1 MLLMVRKYKES
12 IYFGLALAILFFIV
26 QWMEIRFLLF
36 SNNLQIY
43 ILLIAIL
50 FTGIGIWIAGR
61 IRTPKVE
68 TLVIEKPVFVNATSD
83 FEIDRNEL
91 SKRKISKRELEVL
104 HLMAKGKSNQ
114 EIADELFVSLPTI
127 KTHAANLFEKLDAKR
142 RTQAVE
148 TAKRLRLLN

>member
-1 MLLMVRKYKES
+1 MLMVRKYKES

-36 SNNLQIY
+36 SNNIQIY
-43 ILLIAIL
+43 ILLIAVL
-50 FTGIGIWIAGR
+50 FTGIGIWIAGK

-68 TLVIEKPVFVNATSD
+68 TLIVEKPVFVATTAH
-83 FEIDRNEL
+83 FEIDLSEL
-91 SKRKISKRELEVL
+91 SRRKISKRELEVL
-104 HLMAKGKSNQ
+104 HLMAEGKSNQ

-127 KTHAANLFEKLDAKR
+127 KTHAANLFEKLDVKR

>member
-26 QWMEIRFLLF
+26 QWIEIRFLLF

-91 SKRKISKRELEVL
+91 SKRKISKREVEVL

-114 EIADELFVSLPTI
+114 EIANELFVSLPTI

>member
-50 FTGIGIWIAGR
+50 FSGIGIWIAGR

>member
-1 MLLMVRKYKES
+1 MFLMVRKYKES
-12 IYFGLALAILFFIV
+12 IYFGLALAILFFVV

-36 SNNLQIY
+36 SNNMQIY

-50 FTGIGIWIAGR
+50 FTLIGIWIAGR
-61 IRTPKVE
+61 FRTPKVE
-68 TLVIEKPVFVNATSD
+68 TLVIEKPIFVAATAH
-83 FEIDRNEL
+83 FEIDQKEL
-91 SKRKISKRELEVL
+91 FERKISKRELEVL
-104 HLMAKGKSNQ
+104 QLMADGKSNQ
-114 EIADELFVSLPTI
+114 EIADELFVSIPTI

>member
-36 SNNLQIY
+36 SNNIQIY

-50 FTGIGIWIAGR
+50 FTLIGIWIAGR

-68 TLVIEKPVFVNATSD
+68 TLVIEKPVFVATTSH
-83 FEIDRNEL
+83 FEIDQNEL
-91 SKRKISKRELEVL
+91 FKRKISKRELEVL
-104 HLMAKGKSNQ
+104 HLMAEGKSNQ

-148 TAKRLRLLN
+148 TAKRLRLLK

>member
-36 SNNLQIY
+36 SNNIQIY
-43 ILLIAIL
+43 IVLIAIL
-50 FTGIGIWIAGR
+50 FTGIGIWIASR

-83 FEIDRNEL
+83 FEIDQNEL

-104 HLMAKGKSNQ
+104 HLMAEGKSNQ

>member
-26 QWMEIRFLLF
+26 QWIEIRFLLF

-50 FTGIGIWIAGR
+50 FSGIGIWIAGR

-114 EIADELFVSLPTI
+114 EIANELFVSLPTI

>member
-50 FTGIGIWIAGR
+50 FTGIGIWIAGK

-68 TLVIEKPVFVNATSD
+68 TLVIEKPVLVNTTSD

-148 TAKRLRLLN
+148 NAKRLRLLN

>member
-26 QWMEIRFLLF
+26 QWIEIRFLLF

-50 FTGIGIWIAGR
+50 FSGIGIWIAGR

>member
-1 MLLMVRKYKES
+1 MLLMVKKYKES
-12 IYFGLALAILFFIV
+12 IYFGLALAILFFVV

-36 SNNLQIY
+36 SNNFQIY

-50 FTGIGIWIAGR
+50 FTLIGIWIASR

-68 TLVIEKPVFVNATSD
+68 TLVIEKPIFVAATAH
-83 FEIDRNEL
+83 FEIDQKEL
-91 SKRKISKRELEVL
+91 SERKISKRELEVL
-104 HLMAKGKSNQ
+104 QLMADGKSNQ

-127 KTHAANLFEKLDAKR
+127 KTHAANLFEKLDVKR

>member
-50 FTGIGIWIAGR
+50 FSGIGIWIAGR

-114 EIADELFVSLPTI
+114 EIANELFVSLPTI

>member
-36 SNNLQIY
+36 SINLQIY

-127 KTHAANLFEKLDAKR
+127 KTHVANLFEKLDAKR

>member
-36 SNNLQIY
+36 SNNIQIY

-50 FTGIGIWIAGR
+50 FTLIGIWIASR
-61 IRTPKVE
+61 IRTQKVE
-68 TLVIEKPVFVNATSD
+68 TLVIEKPVFVAATGH
-83 FEIDRNEL
+83 FEIDQNEL
-91 SKRKISKRELEVL
+91 SRRKISKRELEVL
-104 HLMAKGKSNQ
+104 HLMAEGKSNQ

-127 KTHAANLFEKLDAKR
+127 KTHAANLFEKLDVRR

-148 TAKRLRLLN
+148 TANRLRLLK

>member
-12 IYFGLALAILFFIV
+12 IYFGLALAILFFIE

-36 SNNLQIY
+36 SNNIQIY

-50 FTGIGIWIAGR
+50 FTLIGIWIASR
-61 IRTPKVE
+61 IRTQKVE
-68 TLVIEKPVFVNATSD
+68 TLVIEKPVFVAATGH
-83 FEIDRNEL
+83 FEIDQNEL
-91 SKRKISKRELEVL
+91 SRRKISKRELEVL
-104 HLMAKGKSNQ
+104 HLMAEGKSNQ

-127 KTHAANLFEKLDAKR
+127 KTHAANLFEKLDVRR

-148 TAKRLRLLN
+148 TANRLRLLK

>member
-36 SNNLQIY
+36 SNNMQIY

-50 FTGIGIWIAGR
+50 FTLIGIWVASR
-61 IRTPKVE
+61 IRTSKVE
-68 TLVIEKPVFVNATSD
+68 TLVIEKPVFVATTAH
-83 FEIDRNEL
+83 FEIDQNEL

-104 HLMAKGKSNQ
+104 QLMAEGKSNQ
-114 EIADELFVSLPTI
+114 EIADELFVSIPTI
-127 KTHAANLFEKLDAKR
+127 KSHAANLFEKLDAKR

-148 TAKRLRLLN
+148 TAKRLRLLR

>member
-1 MLLMVRKYKES
+1 MVRKYKES

>member
-1 MLLMVRKYKES
+1 MQIMVKKYKES

-36 SNNLQIY
+36 SNNMQIY

-50 FTGIGIWIAGR
+50 FTLIGIWIASK
-61 IRTPKVE
+61 IRTSKVE
-68 TLVIEKPVFVNATSD
+68 TLVIEKPVFVAPPAN
-83 FEIDRNEL
+83 FQIDHNEL
-91 SKRKISKRELEVL
+91 SRRKISKREIEVL
-104 HLMAKGKSNQ
+104 HLMAQGKSNQ
-114 EIADELFVSLPTI
+114 EIANELFVSLPTI

-148 TAKRLRLLN
+148 TAKRLQLLK

>member
-26 QWMEIRFLLF
+26 QWMEMRFLLF
-36 SNNLQIY
+36 SNNIQIY

-50 FTGIGIWIAGR
+50 FTGIGIWIASR
-61 IRTPKVE
+61 IKTPKVE
-68 TLVIEKPVFVNATSD
+68 RLVIEKPVFVAKTSH
-83 FEIDRNEL
+83 FEIDHKEFSR
-91 SKRKISKRELEVL
+91 RKISKRELEVP
-104 HLMAKGKSNQ
+104 HLMAEGKSNQ
-114 EIADELFVSLPTI
+114 EIADKLFVSLPTI

-148 TAKRLRLLN
+148 AAKRLRILN

>member
-1 MLLMVRKYKES
+1 MVRKYKES

-36 SNNLQIY
+36 SNNIQIY

-50 FTGIGIWIAGR
+50 CTGIGIWIAGK

-83 FEIDRNEL
+83 FEIDHNEL

-148 TAKRLRLLN
+148 NAKRLRLLN

>member
-1 MLLMVRKYKES
+1 MVRKYKES

-50 FTGIGIWIAGR
+50 FTGIEIWIAGR